1 MNWEAISAIG
11 EWIGAIAIIV
21 TLIYLAVQV
30 RHTKHELKLLGMQT
44 RGSTALDLLMPIVND
59 PEIASLLLKM
69 GHPRYGDFGLEAVE
83 AQRIGAWLHMWFQ
96 VQQANHYL
104 LPEGTH
110 DQLLQMI
117 LSVPAFVEFWDKNKG
132 AYDKEFVER
141 LETIKSN
148 IKLTKIDPDDIF
160 AKRD

>member
-11 EWIGAIAIIV
+11 EWIGATAVIV

-30 RHTKHELKLLGMQT
+30 RHTKQELKLLGMQS

-59 PEIASLLLKM
+59 PEIASLMLKM

-110 DQLLQMI
+110 DELFQLI
-117 LSVPAFVEFWDKNKG
+117 LSVPNFAEFWDKNKS

-141 LETIKSN
+141 LEGIKSS
-148 IKLTKIDPDDIF
+148 IKSTEIDPDDIF